1 MRFDTKPENSI
12 ALCIAKL
19 SLAES
24 KYVRATVLL
33 ASARLQHGW
42 RISDFDDEYDCRLVP
57 PTAALSDG
65 IGTVETRQQ
74 DGSILLFELEWPLKQ
89 NRLIGLLN
97 NIGNHR
103 QTHRQAANQAAAK
116 RPRRWLSNLISGI
129 TRRSSAHNDTRNHKP
144 PPTLLPQTHSDKR
157 NDIGLQLTR
166 FGKGNQK
173 QAFNIMFVGSPGSG
187 KTTAIGTISSTPIKT
202 TEVSATDT
210 VAMLKS
216 RTTVALDYGQCEL
229 EDCLLRLYGTPGQLR
244 FAHMINNTLA
254 SCDAALL
261 LIDATSNDPLGDI
274 NQYLPLLEG
283 FGPGRRPLV
292 VAYTHVDEAGVPE
305 NFNLRLTET
314 LQRRVIGIS
323 LDPRVRSS
331 VRRTLALMAN
341 ICAMRNVRAKS
352 RYASVA

>member
-1 MRFDTKPENSI
+1 MRFDTKPESSI
-12 ALCIAKL
+12 VLCIAKL
-19 SLAES
+19 TLAER

-33 ASARLQHGW
+33 ASAHLRHAW
-42 RISDFDDEYDCRLVP
+42 RISDFDDEYDCQLLP
-57 PTAALSDG
+57 PTTTLSKG
-65 IGTVETRQQ
+65 IGTVETRQP
-74 DGSILLFELEWPLKQ
+74 DGSTLVFELEWPLRQ
-89 NRLIGLLN
+89 NRLIELLN

-103 QTHRQAANQAAAK
+103 QAHREAGNPAAAR

-129 TRRSSAHNDTRNHKP
+129 TRRTSGQNTQNHDP
-144 PPTLLPQTHSDKR
+144 PPALVPKIQRDKR
-157 NDIGLQLTR
+157 SDIGLQLTR
-166 FGKGNQK
+166 FGKSNQK

-244 FAHMINNTLA
+244 FAHMINNTLS

-261 LIDATSNDPLGDI
+261 LIDATSSDPLGDI

-292 VAYTHVDEAGVPE
+292 VAYTHVDEGSIPE
-305 NFNLRLTET
+305 NFHLQLTET
-314 LQRRVIGIS
+314 LQRRVIGIP

-341 ICAMRNVRAKS
+341 ICAPRNLPAEA